1 MSKPR
6 KKWTPLYPRS
16 PVDHTGYG
24 MEEAACN
31 LPEHVLQALER
42 PFNDLHPPTR
52 TDDPV
57 HTYQTYAEATDEDD

>member
-6 KKWTPLYPRS
+6 KKWEALYPRQ
-16 PVDHTGYG
+16 PVDHVGYG

-42 PFNDLHPPTR
+42 PFIDLHSPTR
-52 TDDPV
+52 TDDPHQPYHLV
-57 HTYQTYAEATDEDD
+57 EATIDD